1 MLKQSLHEVKTA
13 LQAAIQALD
22 GALRAAEKEEHTEEV
37 KKAPQEQ
44 EKDDI
49 EVPSMTMY
57 ILQRCQQ
64 AHDRFNLSQ
73 KDMEWLIPQINRLGI
88 PATRKLFDTYIE
100 SRTRNLVDISKTFSE
115 DFKNVLQGYHP
126 ARETVREL
134 TPEEEQLNESALED
148 MKERFPAEDTAFP
161 AEVIPRLD
169 IYNKKAT

>member
-22 GALRAAEKEEHTEEV
+22 GALRAAEESEHEN
-37 KKAPQEQ
+37 KQ